1 MTQNDYIFFPDAFRF
16 VVCGSVAT
24 CAIVEACVGL
34 TSGFIIAMLSEVVFG
49 LSPDQ
54 RLRRA
59 LVIGAALASIG
70 LPVWPSYGRVFAPKQ
85 GCTAA
90 EPMTR
95 RPVVVT

>member
-1 MTQNDYIFFPDAFRF
+1 VTQNDYIFFPDTLRF
-16 VVCGSVAT
+16 LVCGSVASL
-24 CAIVEACVGL
+24 AIVETCVGL

-70 LPVWPSYGRVFAPKQ
+70 FAGLVLLRTRVCA
-85 GCTAA
+85 
-90 EPMTR
+90 
-95 RPVVVT
+95 